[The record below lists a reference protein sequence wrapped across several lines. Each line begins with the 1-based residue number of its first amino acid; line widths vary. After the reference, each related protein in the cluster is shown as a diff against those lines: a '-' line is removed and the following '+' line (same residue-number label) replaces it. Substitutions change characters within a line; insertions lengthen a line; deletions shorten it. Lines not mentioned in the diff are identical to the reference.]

1 MSITLLDT
9 TDKKEL
15 QDQIKNLGDNINPD
29 SSAENAIPDYWQ
41 EHLNKKIATIKSL
54 QSVGGK
60 DCFSFV
66 VMTDIHY
73 PSNLGEKSPILAKKI
88 MDECGIKY
96 ALVLGDVRNRGCY
109 ATKELAQTEWN
120 NIEEMFKP
128 LNGKILM
135 TQGNHDAGY
144 GTGDYDGDG
153 DTDTFV
159 YEFTPAEMFERVYRK
174 ASFTSDVVYD
184 ASGTAFYV
192 DDKSNKVRY
201 ILLNTQLNFDGNIG
215 YNSYETINGMAKY
228 PSMWKFRY
236 TQCQYDFLINDALTT
251 VPADDWGVVIASHI
265 PINQTGEM
273 PEYPVMVGVLNAY
286 QNKESYNGTYAG
298 TAGGGAAYT
307 NLAEPL
313 PDNTTDTT
321 KWVNGYRFSSEGI
334 SPQSGTTVSNPIPCN
349 NGDVIRI
356 KGVTL
361 RESTDRLQVTGGHFG
376 ENAVAYF
383 NNGYKVG
390 DNTYVSYDGLV
401 EGVYTFTIKHEDI
414 TSFRFAMPTPANAN
428 DIIVTVNE
436 EIIESE
442 HGYDYV
448 SVNCDF
454 SNAKGKLICYNSG
467 HIHKDS
473 VFTTCYPSGSLEFPI
488 ITTRCDAAEE
498 NDADLKSE
506 RIEGTTTEQSF
517 DVFTVN
523 TAEGTIYVTKIGAG
537 VDREISF

>member
-1 MSITLLDT
+1 MAITLLDN

-15 QDQIKNLGDNINPD
+15 QDQIDNLGNTVNPD
-29 SSAENAIPDYWQ
+29 ISAETVIPEYWQ
-41 EHLNKKIATIKSL
+41 EHINEKISAIKSL
-54 QSVGGK
+54 QDDGGK

-66 VMTDIHY
+66 VMTDMHY
-73 PSNLGEKSPILAKKI
+73 PANLGKNSPILAKKI

-120 NIEEMFKP
+120 NIEEMFEP
-128 LNGKILM
+128 LKGKILM

-153 DTDTFV
+153 DSDTFV

-174 ASFTSDVVYD
+174 AQKTGDVHYD
-184 ASGTAFYV
+184 TSGTAYYI
-192 DDKSNKVRY
+192 DDISNKVRY
-201 ILLNTQLNFDGNIG
+201 ILLNTQLNFDGNRG
-215 YNSYETINGMAKY
+215 YSSYETINGMAKY
-228 PSMWKFRY
+228 PSMQKFRY
-236 TQCQYDFLINDALTT
+236 TQCQYDFLSEDAL
-251 VPADDWGVVIASHI
+251 VSIPNDDWSVIIGSHI

-361 RESTDRLQVTGGHFG
+361 RESTDRLQVTGGNFE

-414 TSFRFAMPTPANAN
+414 TSFRFAMPTPADAN
-428 DIIVTVNE
+428 SVIITVNE
-436 EIIESE
+436 EITESE

-448 SVNCDF
+448 SVDCDF
-454 SNAKGKLICYNSG
+454 SNAKGKLIAYHGG
-467 HIHKDS
+467 HVHEDRIA
-473 VFTTCYPSGSLEFPI
+473 TACYPSGTLEFPI
-488 ITTRCDAAEE
+488 IMTRCDAAEE
-498 NDADLKSE
+498 NNATLKAE
-506 RIEGTTTEQSF
+506 RIKGTVTEQSF

-523 TAEGTIYVTKIGAG
+523 KAEGKIYVTKIGAG